1 MRIKKRE
8 DTESQKNGYF
18 FQKKNLKL
26 KNMKNSVI
34 IYLVVALLFAA
45 CKKDVDI
52 FIPNPVDTPNAVFVM
67 TDVGGKITDEFNTPL
82 ADVAIEI
89 FGKNGV
95 VNTSTDENGIFL
107 IKDIEVRQDRL
118 YIKAVADEFFDGSK
132 TINVAGNAIE
142 NIEIK
147 LLAKEFIGII
157 NSNVGG
163 TVITEDGAKVT
174 FAPNTI
180 MDSSGNP
187 FSGNVQV
194 AARWLNPTSADI
206 FHIMPGNL
214 IGEDSLGREHVI
226 ATAGMMAV
234 ELFSDNFEKLNI
246 QTGSTAELR
255 FPIPSALSNAVTT
268 EIPLWSFDENKG
280 VWILEGLAQLVD
292 NEYVANVTHFSFWN
306 CDALFQLVN
315 GTGKVV
321 DANGNPVAN
330 ALVKVQLAN
339 SMNTRSGWTNSE
351 GIFSGQL
358 PANQTLEISVCDA
371 CGDPIGAATTITTS
385 DVDLTIPD
393 IIVGAASTVT
403 QIFGAVVDCDE
414 MPVTNGYV
422 TVHSSTIGQHVFLD
436 ANGSFDNTFLYCDE
450 SELTI
455 FAVDIDSEK
464 MSAGNTFS
472 IAPIIDADTITACD
486 ELAEFISFTID
497 GVDYLYADPVDVTGN
512 FSLGEGLGLF
522 DASQGFSF
530 FANNPDMMVDEA
542 YPVTFMM
549 ISGINQIVEYQVEV
563 VLTELGAPEEVM
575 EGNFTGTFIDSA
587 NNTYSIDGTFK
598 VIRDF

>member
-234 ELFSDNFEKLNI
+234 ELFSDNFEK
-246 QTGSTAELR
+246 
-255 FPIPSALSNAVTT
+255 
-268 EIPLWSFDENKG
+268 
-280 VWILEGLAQLVD
+280 
-292 NEYVANVTHFSFWN
+292 
-306 CDALFQLVN
+306 
-315 GTGKVV
+315 
-321 DANGNPVAN
+321 
-330 ALVKVQLAN
+330 
-339 SMNTRSGWTNSE
+339 
-351 GIFSGQL
+351 
-358 PANQTLEISVCDA
+358 
-371 CGDPIGAATTITTS
+371 
-385 DVDLTIPD
+385 
-393 IIVGAASTVT
+393 
-403 QIFGAVVDCDE
+403 
-414 MPVTNGYV
+414 
-422 TVHSSTIGQHVFLD
+422 
-436 ANGSFDNTFLYCDE
+436 
-450 SELTI
+450 
-455 FAVDIDSEK
+455 
-464 MSAGNTFS
+464 
-472 IAPIIDADTITACD
+472 
-486 ELAEFISFTID
+486 
-497 GVDYLYADPVDVTGN
+497 
-512 FSLGEGLGLF
+512 
-522 DASQGFSF
+522 
-530 FANNPDMMVDEA
+530 
-542 YPVTFMM
+542 
-549 ISGINQIVEYQVEV
+549 
-563 VLTELGAPEEVM
+563 
-575 EGNFTGTFIDSA
+575 
-587 NNTYSIDGTFK
+587 
-598 VIRDF
+598 